1 MSVFTVTD
9 LLRLPVLHGSLV
21 VAGHAGLGRRITA
34 VNVMEV
40 PDIESFVHEG
50 DLLLTTAY
58 PLRDRSGD
66 LAGLIQALSDRGLA
80 GLAVKLGRYLDE
92 LPAEAVVRADALA
105 FPLLVVPDNLSFN
118 EVIGAAFAIILL
130 DEQPEADT
138 TEAIR
143 ERLTRVALAGGGLD
157 AIARTLA
164 LALDRGVRLR
174 AAGAVYSFDHEG
186 VQGGGGS
193 SRPRQ
198 RFPITVGE
206 ALRGSLEVDGTE
218 ALTLTQVRL
227 VRQACFAA
235 ALYVAQ
241 VQASVALDERL
252 RTVFLEELVAGGEG
266 DRAILAERSHLFS
279 WNLSGSRAV
288 VLAQLGRELDTAAL
302 AQSAPQESAAQIP
315 LWSRGSEAVAII
327 PANTRAEA
335 VDWARQWQA
344 GLEQQGRHQVRVAV
358 GSLTRHPREIKDSH
372 THARQALAI
381 AEATGR
387 DLVQHHDLAIERL
400 LLSVGH
406 DDLDDL
412 ATGQLGP
419 VEEFDARSGGQL
431 SRTLEC
437 YLGHGN
443 AALAGRELGVHYNTM
458 KHRLARISE
467 LLDADLSVP
476 ETRLSLAVALAARR
490 LQGLASR
497 VRPL

>member
-1 MSVFTVTD
+1 MSTFTVQD
-9 LLRLPVLHGSLV
+9 LLRLPVLHGSHV
-21 VAGHAGLGRRITA
+21 VAGSQGLGRRIMA

-40 PDIESFVHEG
+40 PDIESFVRSG

-58 PLRDRSGD
+58 PLRDRAGD
-66 LAGLIQALSDRGLA
+66 MAGLIQALDDRGLA

-92 LPAEAVVRADALA
+92 LPASAVTRADELG

-118 EVIGAAFAIILL
+118 EVIGPAFAIILV
-130 DEQPEADT
+130 DEQPEADH

-143 ERLTRVALAGGGLD
+143 ERLTRVVLAGGGLD

-174 AAGAVYSFDHEG
+174 AAGADYSFDQEG
-186 VQGGGGS
+186 AEGGGDS
-193 SRPRQ
+193 SHQRQ

-206 ALRGSLEVDGTE
+206 ALRGELEVDGAAE
-218 ALTLTQVRL
+218 LTLAQVRL

-235 ALYVAQ
+235 ALHVAQ
-241 VQASVALDERL
+241 VQASLALDERL
-252 RTVFLEELVAGGEG
+252 RTVFLEELVAGAEG
-266 DRAILAERSHLFS
+266 DRVFLAERSHLFS
-279 WNLSGSRAV
+279 YNLSGSRAV
-288 VLAQLGRELDTAAL
+288 VLAQLPAELDAAAL
-302 AQSAPQESAAQIP
+302 AASVPDPDAPAIP
-315 LWSRGSEAVAII
+315 VWSRGSEAVAII
-327 PANTRAEA
+327 PAATRPEA
-335 VDWARQWQA
+335 AAWGRTWQA
-344 GLEQQGRHQVRVAV
+344 RLESQLGDRVRVAV
-358 GSLTRHPREIKDSH
+358 GSLARQPREIKDSH
-372 THARQALAI
+372 THARQSLAI

-387 DLVQHHDLAIERL
+387 ELVLHHDLAIERL

-419 VEEFDARSGGQL
+419 LEEFDRRSGGQL
-431 SRTLEC
+431 CLTLES

-458 KHRLARISE
+458 KHRLARISD
-467 LLDADLSVP
+467 LLDADLNAP